1 MGEQQTG
8 ASTYKLSL
16 LAWRQQL
23 PKLPGQEAGTTYG
36 VVWSSYP
43 MPAHGSCYVV
53 RFNSPTKVSFVAY
66 VDDQGSVFPV
76 DGPITL
82 APASRPVF
90 SVAPD
95 ESGFSGTVYV
105 RNGHASM
112 RPLSKYR
119 GSFKGTMREVSDA
132 ETWNST
138 RSLTYRPFMASMY
151 LRYCV
156 FDHSYRLDDEPS
168 GISLD
173 MTALPLEQPVDLMG
187 PFAQLPLPDAIDA
200 VVYGVNAQPSPSGV
214 ERFARRVLCEIDGA
228 RLRDLAQ
235 KSSVMLAY
243 IERMDSYYLNFDH
256 AAFSAPEIASLYAV
270 EASINRIHQVLGSLG
285 CAHCAVSSSPSEEA
299 CSAYDQAA
307 FAQVTSWV
315 KKLMDQA
322 IAANPWIEPGS
333 VAAHPGGEWDVRT
346 RLASACERLGLIVRL
361 EYDFRFDIR
370 THEIRI
376 AFTAPQFSSMPAS
389 RYDVVEGAW
398 RGCSE
403 DERRQYAEEY
413 ASRMVLVLAAAAFS
427 SSLNITRCVVE
438 KRDAVR
444 GASTAVL
451 FDRAEFVARLIP
463 LANELDGAPLSCGTA
478 TERLKESATTE
489 RMLQEIPL
497 PFHVPPREDERPLP
511 PELQELLLA
520 DTVGEL
526 EVMEEPDDPYMARFN
541 KLRAI
546 AEADPASAERGY
558 VELIEELE
566 AHCAAAEFMSDRP
579 LITRFCENHVGRILL
594 PILEEDRSVRINRA
608 PDALFFARYELCGM
622 YANAGAYELALP
634 EARKLLDVATTSMQ
648 AYTMLVNVLARLER
662 FDEVV
667 DVAKH
672 GLRVAYNRD
681 AIAYLLYRMAFAYW
695 RLGDRETAA
704 ACYRLVPRGEQ
715 MTPMAD
721 EELAQLLSEMGR
733 SERPSFREAAARAEQ
748 VGVPVP
754 PSPEA
759 AQQVADATVL
769 LADNGFFY
777 LASRCVYHMWRIM
790 GRDELSVVHRS
801 LLP

>member
-16 LAWRQQL
+16 LAWRQHL
-23 PKLPGQEAGTTYG
+23 PALPGQDAGTSYG

-53 RFNSPTKVSFVAY
+53 KFNNPTNVSFVAY
-66 VDDQGSVFPV
+66 VDDHGSVFPV

-82 APASRPVF
+82 APASCPTF
-90 SVAPD
+90 SVTPD

-105 RNGHASM
+105 RCGRASM

-132 ETWNST
+132 ETWNSM
-138 RSLTYRPFMASMY
+138 RSLTYRQFMASMY

-156 FDHSYRLDDEPS
+156 FDHSYRADGEAPA
-168 GISLD
+168 IALD
-173 MTALPLEQPVDLMG
+173 MTSVPLEEPVDLMG

-200 VVYGVNAQPSPSGV
+200 VIYGVNAQESPSGV
-214 ERFARRVLCEIDGA
+214 ERFARRVLGEVDGR
-228 RLRDLAQ
+228 RLRDLVQ

-256 AAFSAPEIASLYAV
+256 TAFTASEIALLYAV
-270 EASINRIHQVLGSLG
+270 EAAINRVHQVLGYLG
-285 CAHCAVSSSPSEEA
+285 CAHCPVGSSPSEEA

-307 FAQVTSWV
+307 FAGATSWV

-322 IAANPWIEPGS
+322 IAANPWAEPGS
-333 VAAHPGGEWDVRT
+333 VAARPGGEWDVRT
-346 RLASACERLGLIVRL
+346 RFASACERLGLIVRL
-361 EYDFRFDIR
+361 EYDFRFDAR
-370 THEIRI
+370 TREIRI
-376 AFTAPQFSSMPAS
+376 AFTVPQPSSMPAS
-389 RYDVVEGAW
+389 RYDVTEGAW
-398 RGCSE
+398 KTCSE
-403 DERRQYAEEY
+403 AERRQYAEEY
-413 ASRMVLVLAAAAFS
+413 AGRMVLVLAAAAFS
-427 SSLNITRCVVE
+427 SSLSMARCVVE
-438 KRDAVR
+438 RRDAVR
-444 GASTAVL
+444 GTSDAVL
-451 FDRAEFVARLIP
+451 FDRAEFVARLMP
-463 LANELDGAPLSCGTA
+463 LASELDGAPLSCGTA
-478 TERLKESATTE
+478 AARLRESATTE
-489 RMLQEIPL
+489 RMLQEVPS
-497 PFHVPPREDERPLP
+497 PFQIPPREDERPLP
-511 PELQELLLA
+511 PALQELLLA

-526 EVMEEPDDPYMARFN
+526 EVMEEPDDPYMARFTR
-541 KLRAI
+541 LREA
-546 AEADPASAERGY
+546 AEADPAAVERGY

-566 AHCAAAEFMSDRP
+566 ARCAAAEFMSDRP
-579 LITRFCENHVGRILL
+579 LITRFCENHLGRILL

-622 YANAGAYELALP
+622 YANAGAYERALP
-634 EARKLLDVATTSMQ
+634 EARKLLDLATTSMQ

-681 AIAYLLYRMAFAYW
+681 AIAYLLYRVAFAYW

-704 ACYRLVPRGEQ
+704 ACYRMVPRGEQ

-721 EELAQLLSEMGR
+721 EELSQLLGEMGR
-733 SERPSFREAAARAEQ
+733 SERPTFREAATRAEQ
-748 VGVPVP
+748 MGIPVP
-754 PSPEA
+754 PSPEV

-769 LADNGFFY
+769 LTDNGFFY